1 VTQRAIRAAFE
12 SRLASFAT
20 ARGLSVAWENLKFKE
35 PEALYLRAA
44 MLPAPTTSDDLAG
57 SHRSYRG
64 ALQVLIVAPINIGAG
79 EALNLA
85 DALGDHFPV
94 NLALTSGGVTVT
106 VTQPAS
112 IAPALQS
119 ETRYTVPV
127 SIFYRADTI

>member
-1 VTQRAIRAAFE
+1 VSQRSIRAAFE

-20 ARGLSVAWENLKFKE
+20 ARGLSVAWENISFDE

-57 SHRSYRG
+57 VHRGYRG
-64 ALQVLIVAPINIGAG
+64 ALQVLIVAPIHIGAG
-79 EALNLA
+79 EALNHA
-85 DALGDHFPV
+85 DALADHFPV
-94 NLALTSGGVTVT
+94 NLALTSGGVTVR
-106 VTQPAS
+106 VTRPAS

-127 SIFYRADTI
+127 TIFYRADTI